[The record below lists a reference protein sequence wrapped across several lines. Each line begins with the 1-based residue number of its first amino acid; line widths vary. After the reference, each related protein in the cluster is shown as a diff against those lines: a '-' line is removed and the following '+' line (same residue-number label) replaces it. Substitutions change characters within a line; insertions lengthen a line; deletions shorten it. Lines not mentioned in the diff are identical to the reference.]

1 MIEPYQPM
9 KQQLITVGSSNNAT
23 HRNIFNN
30 ATQPTKKTTPQTGG
44 SAPVKSAST
53 EADNKVRVQRRKLRA
68 EIVATSHVKGISNIA
83 TSKGTLE
90 TCRFSVK
97 GGGRKRGDM
106 YIIHKKNINLAVYKS
121 VYIDQILKRIR
132 NDH

>member
-1 MIEPYQPM
+1 M
-9 KQQLITVGSSNNAT
+9 LNNAT
-23 HRNIFNN
+23 NNIKPN
-30 ATQPTKKTTPQTGG
+30 PKTGG

-90 TCRFSVK
+90 TWRFSVK
-97 GGGRKRGDM
+97 GGGPKKG
-106 YIIHKKNINLAVYKS
+106 YIYILCIYQTHKNISIHNLAVYES
-121 VYIDQILKRIR
+121 DSLYIDQILITKTNTYLIH
-132 NDH
+132 NDHYQSI